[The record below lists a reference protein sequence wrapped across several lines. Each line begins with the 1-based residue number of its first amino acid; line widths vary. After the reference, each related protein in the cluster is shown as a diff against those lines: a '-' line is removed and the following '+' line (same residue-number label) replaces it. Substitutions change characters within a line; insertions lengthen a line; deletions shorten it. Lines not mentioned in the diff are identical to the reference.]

1 MAPKKIKL
9 KSALQNVL
17 ASANASNIKKHKL
30 AAQEQQRKNTQKK
43 KSGGQQQ
50 QQRHRQQSQA
60 LYSTDTILL
69 VGEGNFSFARSLV
82 ENHLTEGAEQLTAT
96 CYDSEDVLYEK
107 YEEARENIEIIRS
120 LGGTVL
126 FGIDGTQLSKHKQF
140 KNQTYSRIIFNF
152 PHAGKIKKEGERSII
167 VRQREEKTIIDF
179 FYLACFSIKG
189 AGIKDQDRNVRA
201 NQELLRRFFVS
212 AAELLSSEGEIRV
225 TIKTCKPY
233 DLWAIRGL
241 AKTSGLAVK
250 TAVPFDPSDFPGY
263 EHRRTLG
270 FKEGLSKS
278 ANEEIL
284 QSDPKTYIFVPKA
297 MMQDEIEKSAKGMK
311 QEKNTKKRKHEDSD
325 EE

>member
-1 MAPKKIKL
+1 MAPKKKKL

-30 AAQEQQRKNTQKK
+30 AAQEKQRKNTQKK

-69 VGEGNFSFARSLV
+69 IGEGNFSFARSLV

-152 PHAGKIKKEGERSII
+152 PHA
-167 VRQREEKTIIDF
+167 
-179 FYLACFSIKG
+179 G

-278 ANEEIL
+278 GNEEIL

-297 MMQDEIEKSAKGMK
+297 VMQDEIEKSAQGMK